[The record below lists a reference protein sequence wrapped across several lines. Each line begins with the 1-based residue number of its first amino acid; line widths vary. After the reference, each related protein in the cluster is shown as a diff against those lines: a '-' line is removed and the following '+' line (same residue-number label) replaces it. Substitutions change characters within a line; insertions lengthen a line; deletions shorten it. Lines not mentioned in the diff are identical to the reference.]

1 MRLHP
6 RTRIGRILFR
16 APIWL
21 YRWGLGGLLGNRFL
35 LLTHKGRKSGRLYD
49 TVIEVIKHDP
59 ATNTYYVVSGFGKR
73 SDWFRNVQK
82 TPEVTI
88 TVGRRRMRARARIL
102 PPEEAV
108 SILIEFARAHPLEI
122 KILFPLFG
130 YAPIHTEDD
139 MRAFVEA
146 FPVVEFKVQSPISNL

>member
-1 MRLHP
+1 MHIPHP
-6 RTRIGRILFR
+6 RRGLWRALFR
-16 APIWL
+16 APVWL

-73 SDWFRNVQK
+73 SDWFRNIQK

-88 TVGRRRMRARARIL
+88 TVGRRRMRARARVL
-102 PPEEAV
+102 PTDEAV
-108 SILIEFARAHPLEI
+108 AVFKDFIRHHPTEL
-122 KILFPLFG
+122 KVLLRLYG
-130 YAPIHTEDD
+130 YSSMDTEAD
-139 MRAFVEA
+139 MRRFVEEY
-146 FPVVEFKVQSPISNL
+146 PVVAFEVAE